1 MEPIPFG
8 EALSIADVALVS
20 RIYAAREEPI
30 KGISARLIADAVQ
43 DVEFIEG
50 SNDEIIGVLRQ
61 RLKPNDLFITLG
73 AGDVHEISEALAEGA
88 A

>member
-1 MEPIPFG
+1 M
-8 EALSIADVALVS
+8 
-20 RIYAAREEPI
+20 
-30 KGISARLIADAVQ
+30 IADAVK

-50 SNDEIIGVLRQ
+50 SNQEIIRALRQ